1 MPLLSRLTR
10 EEDLRRSKGEPYRLL
25 EAVPAISH
33 GDPATENMLIQC
45 EATGTAWHF
54 SLRARCLVEGAK
66 WFSVH
71 KSRLKMTT
79 H

>member
-25 EAVPAISH
+25 EAVPALSH

-45 EATGTAWHF
+45 EATGAAWHF
-54 SLRARCLVEGAK
+54 SHLSIGETLTSLHGDVRAMSELLGV
-66 WFSVH
+66 
-71 KSRLKMTT
+71 
-79 H
+79 